1 MFNSE
6 KKEICAK
13 MSARAILITVI
24 VIIIILIAI
33 ALFSGKPE
41 KRRHHG
47 LNPGSMGYVDA
58 NGNPKLLQIGS
69 ASDVLTVNS
78 LGFPSWQ
85 SPPGSN
91 TFSSFFAFYPNGLD
105 LSGYTSLN
113 NIMIEGLSALSLTL
127 PTSSASSL
135 SLLLYESNIVT
146 PVVFPNNNY
155 TLLYFQDLSTLN
167 GSSFSTALS
176 SSDTLIGIYLASTEF
191 DADFA
196 ISSLSFNAP
205 PFEITEVYCGLYVDS
220 ISAFT
225 SIGNISFVSENTNS
239 STEYV
244 YIRYCQNLT
253 SIGTITTDVSDS
265 GYYINI
271 MNNNSLASVGNLNLY
286 ATNNLASVTINNN
299 PALTTIGTI
308 TINPSLTGTVFNFDD
323 NDLTAAALSQ
333 ILENFDS
340 SGAIDCFANLAGN
353 QVGNHSSLNTFG
365 RTAYTN
371 LVGKG
376 WTFSGF

>member
-1 MFNSE
+1 
-6 KKEICAK
+6 
-13 MSARAILITVI
+13 
-24 VIIIILIAI
+24 
-33 ALFSGKPE
+33 
-41 KRRHHG
+41 
-47 LNPGSMGYVDA
+47 
-58 NGNPKLLQIGS
+58 
-69 ASDVLTVNS
+69 
-78 LGFPSWQ
+78 
-85 SPPGSN
+85 
-91 TFSSFFAFYPNGLD
+91 
-105 LSGYTSLN
+105 
-113 NIMIEGLSALSLTL
+113 
-127 PTSSASSL
+127 
-135 SLLLYESNIVT
+135 
-146 PVVFPNNNY
+146 
-155 TLLYFQDLSTLN
+155 
-167 GSSFSTALS
+167 
-176 SSDTLIGIYLASTEF
+176 
-191 DADFA
+191 
-196 ISSLSFNAP
+196 
-205 PFEITEVYCGLYVDS
+205 
-220 ISAFT
+220 
-225 SIGNISFVSENTNS
+225 
-239 STEYV
+239 
-244 YIRYCQNLT
+244 LT

-340 SGAIDCFANLAGN
+340 SGAIDCVANLAGN